1 MNASHRVARGC
12 PRGRCRTA
20 PTAGT
25 APGGIG
31 KSLSLPDPLQS
42 RTSGAPVEVNI
53 LLVSPY
59 DITFPGGV
67 TSHVLDLAHAF
78 QEMGHETTLVGP
90 AGTGP
95 LPQNG
100 YTHHIKGTIR
110 VPSPGDA
117 AFVNINPIVL
127 RYVREFLV
135 GRKFDV
141 IHMHEP
147 FLPFLGPAFLRAGE
161 GVKVGTFHT
170 WRQGPHIPYMA
181 FWPIIAYW
189 NNQLDGRVA
198 VSELAKGT
206 ISRYFAGDYRIIP
219 NGVDY
224 ERFAKPVPPPPHL
237 ADDRPTILFVGRIE
251 ARKGIQFL
259 LQAFAQVKRG
269 LPEARLVLVGE
280 GGLKAQFKAMA
291 MDLRLKDVLWEG
303 YVSPEM
309 LPAYY
314 QRADVFC
321 APSTVNESFGI
332 TLVEAMSAGTPLIA
346 SEMGGFRM
354 VATNEVNAL
363 LVPPKDADAL
373 AAAMERMLSDE
384 ELREKLAAAARE
396 RGRAFGWDRVAGQL
410 LDYYRELGA

>member
-1 MNASHRVARGC
+1 
-12 PRGRCRTA
+12 
-20 PTAGT
+20 
-25 APGGIG
+25 
-31 KSLSLPDPLQS
+31 
-42 RTSGAPVEVNI
+42 
-53 LLVSPY
+53 
-59 DITFPGGV
+59 
-67 TSHVLDLAHAF
+67 
-78 QEMGHETTLVGP
+78 MGHEATLVGP
-90 AGTGP
+90 AGNGP

-117 AFVNINPIVL
+117 AFANISPLVL
-127 RYVREFLV
+127 RYVSEFLKGREF
-135 GRKFDV
+135 DV
-141 IHMHEP
+141 VHIHEP
-147 FLPFLGPAFLRAGE
+147 FLPFLGPAFLRASQ

-189 NNQLDGRVA
+189 NRQLDGRVA
-198 VSELAKGT
+198 VSELARGT

-224 ERFAKPVPPPPHL
+224 QRFARPAPRPPHL
-237 ADDRPTILFVGRIE
+237 DDERPTILFVGRIE

-259 LQAFAQVKRG
+259 LQAYSRVK
-269 LPEARLVLVGE
+269 PKVPDARLVLVGE
-280 GGLKAQFKAMA
+280 GGLRRQFMQMA
-291 MDLRLKDVLWEG
+291 REMALEDVLWEG
-303 YVSPEM
+303 YVPPDL

-332 TLVEAMSAGTPLIA
+332 TLVEAMCAGTPLVA

-354 VATNEVNAL
+354 VATHGENAL
-363 LVPPKDADAL
+363 LVPPKDSAAL
-373 AAAMERMLSDE
+373 AHAIQRLLEDKALS
-384 ELREKLAAAARE
+384 EKLSLSARE
-396 RGRAFGWDRVAGQL
+396 RGRSFGWDRIAGQL